1 MFFSSLDCSVENIQF
16 IVKILHMLEVHAQR
30 HKPTRRRQFS
40 EPNLFYDIGEP
51 TRQTSIP
58 SVTSA
63 RRRKS
68 DPRNGITVNISGKKY
83 FITVEL
89 LSRYPDSLL
98 SHRHKRKYFYDCI
111 RDEYFFD
118 RNRSAF
124 ESIFTFYVSKGSL
137 VSPGDEEFPQQ
148 LLADELHFFGLYQYL
163 SKHDKMNNVVIP
175 SGLKKERVI
184 PNRSWQKELWKI
196 CEVPDSSLIARLI
209 NLISLLIIITSVVI
223 LCLDTLPV
231 AGRPPTL
238 SGIFYLKSQRR
249 ENDMPDKTKE
259 RIRIMRALE
268 AFCIG
273 WFTFELFIRFL
284 VSPLKKKFF
293 LQPLNV
299 IDLVAIVPFYISFI
313 TSTGKFG
320 LPLYL
325 VRVLRLFKI
334 FQVMKISRY
343 LSVMKVLGQTIN
355 SCFKDIWTM
364 NFLILVA
371 SVLFGSVV
379 YYFEQWDRDTMFI
392 SIPDSCWWALVTLT
406 TLGYGDMAPA
416 TLGTE
421 KKKKKIIYSVI

>member
-1 MFFSSLDCSVENIQF
+1 
-16 IVKILHMLEVHAQR
+16 MLQVHAQR
-30 HKPTRRRQFS
+30 HKPSRRRRLS
-40 EPNLFYDIGEP
+40 EPNPSYDIGEP
-51 TRQTSIP
+51 ARQKSIP
-58 SVTSA
+58 SVTSPH
-63 RRRKS
+63 RRKS

-83 FITVEL
+83 FITTEL
-89 LSRYPDSLL
+89 LSRYPESLL
-98 SHRHKRKYFYDCI
+98 SHKHKRKYFYDCL

-118 RNRSAF
+118 RNRCAF

-137 VSPGDEEFPQQ
+137 VSPGDQEFPQQ

-175 SGLKKERVI
+175 SALKKERVI
-184 PNRSWQKELWKI
+184 PNRRWQKELWKI
-196 CEVPDSSLIARLI
+196 CEVPDSSLTARLI

-223 LCLDTLPV
+223 LCLDTLPE
-231 AGRPPTL
+231 ARRPSTL

-249 ENDMPDKTKE
+249 ESDLTEKAKE
-259 RIRIMRALE
+259 RIKIMTTLE

-284 VSPLKKKFF
+284 VSPSKKKFF

-313 TSTGKFG
+313 ISTGKFG
-320 LPLYL
+320 FPLYF

-343 LSVMKVLGQTIN
+343 LSVVNVLRQTIN
-355 SCFKDIWTM
+355 SCFTDIWTM

-379 YYFEQWDRDTMFI
+379 YYFEQWDKDTVFI

-421 KKKKKIIYSVI
+421 KKKRRKLYIQLFSINCGTSSSGTRNHLVAM